1 MREAAFE
8 YRDIKQLH
16 IEILSYKDDASIQC
30 EAALKKISSLLD
42 KYVAG
47 QKRFRSL
54 LFDFLMQLSCL
65 FFRSQD
71 FDFLNMILW
80 CKVGAEH

>member
-54 LFDFLMQLSCL
+54 LFDFLIQLSCL
-65 FFRSQD
+65 FLEVRTLI
-71 FDFLNMILW
+71 FLI
-80 CKVGAEH
+80 